1 MRRAALPL
9 LLLAAAHA
17 LTNVDDAVAR
27 ATQVAA
33 WFRGG
38 PAPRHWTVTKA
49 TDIRG
54 NYQEWREV
62 GAGAHGRAFEVP
74 GDVDRKSVV

>member
-9 LLLAAAHA
+9 LLLASAHA

-27 ATQVAA
+27 VTQVAA

-49 TDIRG
+49 TDVRG

-62 GAGAHGRAFEVP
+62 GAGPYGRAFEVP
-74 GDVDRKSVV
+74 GTHRWS

>member
-9 LLLAAAHA
+9 LLLAGAHA
-17 LTNVDDAVAR
+17 HAVGPVDDAVAR
-27 ATQVAA
+27 VTQVAA

-49 TDIRG
+49 TDVRG
-54 NYQEWREV
+54 ASGDWRELDS
-62 GAGAHGRAFEVP
+62 ACPDFCTAFP
-74 GDVDRKSVV
+74 SPPA